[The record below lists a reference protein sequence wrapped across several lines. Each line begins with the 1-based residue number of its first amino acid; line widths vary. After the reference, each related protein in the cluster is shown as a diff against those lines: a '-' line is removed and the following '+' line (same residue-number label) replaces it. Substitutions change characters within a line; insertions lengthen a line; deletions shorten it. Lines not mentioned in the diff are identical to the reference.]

1 MTTATP
7 IFDAV
12 RLARTTD
19 PNTSHAA
26 TRSAHRSTAKED
38 VHRILTEHGPLHDR
52 GIEILHAEYVSRG
65 LMAAKSG
72 QRLRTARR
80 ELVDAGLVRE
90 HQDRGEALLVRMP
103 SGWSSH
109 VWEVTS

>member
-1 MTTATP
+1 MTTTP
-7 IFDAV
+7 LYDQA
-12 RLARTTD
+12 LARSRD
-19 PNTSHAA
+19 PHTSHAA
-26 TRSAHRSTAKED
+26 TAVAAKSTARED

-52 GIEILHAEYVSRG
+52 GIEILHEEYVQRG
-65 LMAAKSG
+65 FMAAKSG

-109 VWEVTS
+109 VWEVAQ